1 MHPVLSSVRS
11 LTWYFLVWLV
21 LGVAVASVL
30 AWSTTTPWRN
40 ALWFAIPVCVAY
52 AFVLPSAYYVC
63 RALPFTRR
71 HLGVGIALF
80 ASASA
85 VAGGVGWGICL
96 GWNGLG
102 QGLEQDWAGIVI
114 TPALGL
120 ALFAVAAGL
129 YLSSLLMHDVLI
141 AMDQVHAAQRREV
154 QSLALA
160 QAAEL
165 QMLRTQI
172 NPHFLFNCLN
182 SISALTSSDAAGARS
197 MTIALAQYFRQTLAL
212 SEQATIAL
220 EQEVAHCQSFLAI
233 EKQRFGGKLS
243 VDIQLQDLAQ
253 TALVPPMLLQPLVE
267 NAVKHGIAQRVGAG
281 VVAIQARVQGNWL
294 HLSVENPIEADP
306 LAAHAEHDAHPVDGL
321 GLGLRN
327 CHQRLRNL
335 YGDQA
340 RITQHATTE
349 RFVVELTL
357 PFAPGAQGV
366 NR

>member
-1 MHPVLSSVRS
+1 
-11 LTWYFLVWLV
+11 
-21 LGVAVASVL
+21 
-30 AWSTTTPWRN
+30 
-40 ALWFAIPVCVAY
+40 
-52 AFVLPSAYYVC
+52 
-63 RALPFTRR
+63 
-71 HLGVGIALF
+71 
-80 ASASA
+80 
-85 VAGGVGWGICL
+85 
-96 GWNGLG
+96 
-102 QGLEQDWAGIVI
+102 
-114 TPALGL
+114 
-120 ALFAVAAGL
+120 
-129 YLSSLLMHDVLI
+129 
-141 AMDQVHAAQRREV
+141 
-154 QSLALA
+154 
-160 QAAEL
+160 
-165 QMLRTQI
+165 
-172 NPHFLFNCLN
+172 
-182 SISALTSSDAAGARS
+182 

-306 LAAHAEHDAHPVDGL
+306 LRAHVTHTVDGL

-327 CHQRLRNL
+327 CQQRLRNL

>member
-11 LTWYFLVWLV
+11 LTWYFLVWLA
-21 LGVAVASVL
+21 LGVAVAGVF
-30 AWSTTTPWRN
+30 AWTNTTHWRN
-40 ALWFAIPVCVAY
+40 ALWFAVPVCVAY
-52 AFVLPSAYYVC
+52 SFVLPSAYYVC
-63 RALPFTRR
+63 RAMPFSQRR
-71 HLGVGIALF
+71 LGVGIALF
-80 ASASA
+80 ASTSV

-96 GWNGLG
+96 GWNVLG
-102 QGLEQDWAGIVI
+102 QGLEQDWAGIVM
-114 TPALGL
+114 TPTLGL
-120 ALFAVAAGL
+120 TLFAVAAGL

-197 MTIALAQYFRQTLAL
+197 MTIALAQYFRQTLSL
-212 SEQATIAL
+212 SEQATIPL

-233 EKQRFGGKLS
+233 ERQRFGDKLS
-243 VDIQLQDLAQ
+243 VQTQLQDLAR

-267 NAVKHGIAQRVGAG
+267 NAVKHGIAQRADAG
-281 VVAIQARVQGNWL
+281 VLVIQARVQGSWL
-294 HLSVENPIEADP
+294 HLSVENPTES
-306 LAAHAEHDAHPVDGL
+306 HPVGTHSAHGADGL

-327 CHQRLRNL
+327 CQQRLLSL

-340 RITQHATTE
+340 RLTRRVTTE
-349 RFVVELTL
+349 TFVVELTL
-357 PFAPGAQGV
+357 PFTTRAQDT
-366 NR
+366 NF